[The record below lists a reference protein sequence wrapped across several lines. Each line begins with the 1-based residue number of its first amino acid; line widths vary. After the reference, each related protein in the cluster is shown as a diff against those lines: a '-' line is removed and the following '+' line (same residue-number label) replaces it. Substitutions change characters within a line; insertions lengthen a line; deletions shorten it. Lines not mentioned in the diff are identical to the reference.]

1 MSKRCWIAST
11 RKLDNCRTQCGIESG
26 VITYHWW
33 MSVFMFDR
41 DSTELDPFLWNSIV
55 FSNSL
60 FPYFGGGGERE
71 RLCFTDW

>member
-1 MSKRCWIAST
+1 
-11 RKLDNCRTQCGIESG
+11 
-26 VITYHWW
+26 

-60 FPYFGGGGERE
+60 FPYFPILGVEEKEKDFVLLIGKH
-71 RLCFTDW
+71 

>member
-1 MSKRCWIAST
+1 
-11 RKLDNCRTQCGIESG
+11 
-26 VITYHWW
+26 
-33 MSVFMFDR
+33 MSVFMFDK